1 MAKLDARKRYTQMI
15 LKQSF
20 LKLLKEKPV
29 NKITVKELCELSQI
43 NRATFYTHYSDCFAL
58 LESIEN
64 ELIDEFEKS
73 LRYVNSFDVAALIE
87 ALYAMVDQNQEACRT
102 LILGNTSSA
111 VIAKMIALAK
121 PGSLA
126 YWHREL
132 PKASETELEMMY
144 THLSNGVMHVI
155 VEGYDKYSKEEMIR
169 FVSQVAKVSLLLFR
183 LKKACRKKILK
194 IASFWTRKRAQHQLS
209 RHPPAMERLCLGLG
223 GRN

>member
-1 MAKLDARKRYTQMI
+1 MEKLDARKRYTQMI

-20 LKLLKEKPV
+20 LKLL

-73 LRYVNSFDVAALIE
+73 LRYVNSFDVTALIE
-87 ALYAMVDQNQEACRT
+87 TLYVMVDQNQEACRT
-102 LILGNTSSA
+102 LVLGNTSSA

-121 PGSLA
+121 TDSLA

-144 THLSNGVMHVI
+144 THLSNGLMHVI

-169 FVSQVAKVSLLLFR
+169 FVSQVVKVSLLLFR
-183 LKKACRKKILK
+183 
-194 IASFWTRKRAQHQLS
+194 
-209 RHPPAMERLCLGLG
+209 
-223 GRN
+223 